1 MEGVGLD
8 LVELVQQIAVAVV
21 GEFLTVFLQVM
32 AVVELS

>member
-8 LVELVQQIAVAVV
+8 LVELVQQIAVVV
-21 GEFLTVFLQVM
+21 VVEFLTVFLQVM